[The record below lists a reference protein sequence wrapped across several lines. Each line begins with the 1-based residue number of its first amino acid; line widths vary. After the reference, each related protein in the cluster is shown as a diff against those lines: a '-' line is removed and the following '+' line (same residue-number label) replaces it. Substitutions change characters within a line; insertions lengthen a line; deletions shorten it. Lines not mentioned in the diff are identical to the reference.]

1 MGIYWREQQEKLL
14 HLLFFCCCDPSKIHT
29 GVDLIQVK
37 AKSKAAPKGATS
49 AMAYFPLKTTTTG

>member
-1 MGIYWREQQEKLL
+1 MGIYWREQQEQLL
-14 HLLFFCCCDPSKIHT
+14 HLLIFFCDPSKIHT

-49 AMAYFPLKTTTTG
+49 AMVYFPLKTTTTG